1 MGKHLLVKILSPL
14 PRAGILLNM
23 STVEQIEAA
32 IEKLPRED
40 FFRLHEWIRDRFDD
54 EWDKQF
60 EEDALSGRLDAIA
73 KEALAEYRAGK
84 STPFPPDE
92 K

>member
-1 MGKHLLVKILSPL
+1 
-14 PRAGILLNM
+14 M

-40 FFRLHEWIRDRFDD
+40 FFRLRDWMRDRFDD
-54 EWDKQF
+54 EWDRQI
-60 EEDALSGRLDAIA
+60 EDDVRSGRLDAVA
-73 KEALAEYRAGK
+73 REALAEYRAGK

>member
-1 MGKHLLVKILSPL
+1 
-14 PRAGILLNM
+14 M
-23 STVEQIEAA
+23 STLEQIEAA

-54 EWDKQF
+54 AWDKQI
-60 EEDALSGRLDAIA
+60 EEDARSGRLDSITR
-73 KEALAEYRAGK
+73 EALAEYRSGQ
-84 STPFPPDE
+84 SRPFPPDE

>member
-1 MGKHLLVKILSPL
+1 
-14 PRAGILLNM
+14 M

-32 IEKLPRED
+32 IQKLPREE
-40 FFRLHEWIRDRFDD
+40 FFRLHEWMRDRFDD

-60 EEDALSGRLDAIA
+60 EEDARSGRLDHAAKKAIA
-73 KEALAEYRAGK
+73 EHRAGK
-84 STPFPPDE
+84 SMPFPPDE